1 MSKLRLAPTPL
12 NVPINVEA
20 ESARTAAYVGDVL
33 IGEALPRDL
42 ELRVPQPPTFAQAL
56 AAQPH
61 SLAID
66 PTIEKVVSGGTG
78 FHQVFF
84 CCGADVAVGQ
94 GLRVFAALAVWL

>member
-1 MSKLRLAPTPL
+1 M
-12 NVPINVEA
+12 
-20 ESARTAAYVGDVL
+20 L
-33 IGEALPRDL
+33 IGGALLRDL